1 MVEISLGLLFT
12 CLNSLRYAV
21 LILTHQDEDLRQ
33 SFHDF
38 SDVILARY
46 CVSLFLSWNN
56 VPLTK
61 FQKKEK
67 IEKKCFYNQK
77 IFTPKEVNLGL
88 TIPSVC

>member
-56 VPLTK
+56 VGLPLTK

-67 IEKKCFYNQK
+67 IEKKMFLQ
-77 IFTPKEVNLGL
+77 PKDLY
-88 TIPSVC
+88 TQRS

>member
-46 CVSLFLSWNN
+46 CVSLFLTWNN

-67 IEKKCFYNQK
+67 IEKKMFLQ
-77 IFTPKEVNLGL
+77 PKDLY
-88 TIPSVC
+88 TQRS